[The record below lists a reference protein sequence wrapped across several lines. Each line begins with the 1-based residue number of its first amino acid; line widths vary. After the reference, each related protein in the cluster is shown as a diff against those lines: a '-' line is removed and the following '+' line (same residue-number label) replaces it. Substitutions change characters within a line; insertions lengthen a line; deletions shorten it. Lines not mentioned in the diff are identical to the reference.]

1 MRSSGGITLVALA
14 GLCLAG
20 CNKPTPATADSA
32 LPASSTARTSVD
44 RKAGAA
50 EILAADSA
58 FQRAMMAKN
67 VDSLMPYYDESVV
80 SMGGGKAVKGLAD
93 VRTMYNQ
100 AVKGNP
106 RDLAFHSDGVNFSD
120 DGTMAWDYGTYTGTA
135 NDAKG
140 RTIKSAGNFLNVWK
154 NVGGHWRIV
163 AEISNSSGPT
173 P

>member
-1 MRSSGGITLVALA
+1 MRSSRGLTLIALA
-14 GLCLAG
+14 GLGLTA
-20 CNKPTPATADSA
+20 CNKPTPATADST
-32 LPASSTARTSVD
+32 LPASSTARVSVD

-93 VRTMYNQ
+93 VRNSYIE
-100 AVKGNP
+100 AVKANP
-106 RDLAFHSDGVNFSD
+106 RDMTFHSDGVNFSD

-135 NDAKG
+135 NDARG
-140 RTIKSAGNFLNVWK
+140 RPVKSAGNFLNVWK

-163 AEISNSSGPT
+163 AEISNSNGAT